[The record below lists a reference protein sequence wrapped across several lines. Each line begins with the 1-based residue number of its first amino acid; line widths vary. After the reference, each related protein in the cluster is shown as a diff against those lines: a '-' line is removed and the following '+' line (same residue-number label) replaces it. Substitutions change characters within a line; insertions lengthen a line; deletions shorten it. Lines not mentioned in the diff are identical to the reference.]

1 MEPTGQ
7 KDFVVHKMT
16 CLLGAAA
23 TLWVLKFFLLQKQSW
38 VHAFFSSDDTT
49 H

>member
-1 MEPTGQ
+1 MERTGQ

-16 CLLGAAA
+16 CLMGAAD
-23 TLWVLKFFLLQKQSW
+23 TLGVLIFFLLQILSQ
-38 VHAFFSSDDTT
+38 VHAFFSIDDTT